1 MKKKAFLLINDL
13 MEMTIIN
20 YKADWRNIKHIVEIV
35 KGIVKTSFYIGFGGS
50 AIRIYFLQQ
59 NGNEHC

>member
-1 MKKKAFLLINDL
+1 

-35 KGIVKTSFYIGFGGS
+35 KGIVKTSSFYIGFGGS